1 MKYMIN
7 DPNPPLPVYGEDPVD
22 IKNFDEICVWA
33 YHNNSLVCRI
43 LIESNIKS
51 VPNMVKYK
59 ILIAELI
66 THNQQLKKQLITYEA
81 NNVYISRNNYTR
93 G

>member
-1 MKYMIN
+1 MEYMIN
-7 DPNPPLPVYGEDPVD
+7 APNPPLPVYGEDPIH
-22 IKNFDEICVWA
+22 IKNFDEIYAWA
-33 YHNNSLVCRI
+33 YHNNPLVHRI

-51 VPNMVKYK
+51 VPDNVKYK

-81 NNVYISRNNYTR
+81 NNVYISRNNYTK
-93 G
+93 